1 MGVISSFGAAVEEG
15 RRERTDQVGFE
26 RRAAISRGPF
36 CSFGAPFCSC
46 RASVCSVCSE
56 LYARILGK
64 GDRCFERG
72 ACRRDVRQRK
82 YTVLDMINLSI
93 SPEVQIN
100 PCQEE
105 YPDMVTLQIARSRSF
120 SQNCIHRFGAYFL
133 SNPGF
138 NESKYL

>member
-1 MGVISSFGAAVEEG
+1 VVEEG

-26 RRAAISRGPF
+26 RRAAISTDPF
-36 CSFGAPFCSC
+36 CSFGALFCSC
-46 RASVCSVCSE
+46 RASVCSVCSG
-56 LYARILGK
+56 LYARILEK
-64 GDRCFERG
+64 GNRGFERS

-82 YTVLDMINLSI
+82 HTVLDMLNHSI

-105 YPDMVTLQIARSRSF
+105 YPDMVTLQIARPCSF
-120 SQNCIHRFGAYFL
+120 SPNCIHQFGAYFL

-138 NESKYL
+138 HGRKCL